1 MLHKKYHKF
10 WKLVSMIQ
18 ARLCSRKVREF
29 LNVII
34 RGNQTSEN
42 TNENTYDIQM
52 IAFRDKNSVVLKYTQ
67 IR

>member
-1 MLHKKYHKF
+1 M
-10 WKLVSMIQ
+10 VQ